1 MRIPLVSVTVVLSIG
16 AWLLALAPQPLHGS
30 DARTPVLV
38 ELFTSEG
45 CSSCPPADRF
55 LQELDRQPIP
65 GAEMIVLSEHVDY
78 WNPIGWKDP
87 YSARFYSERQS
98 AYAKRFG
105 LDRVYTPQ
113 MVVDGTSEFVG
124 SNSGLAD
131 KAFTKALGIPKL
143 PVHLSSISADASNT
157 LHAHL
162 ETGTLEAS
170 FGSREAF
177 SEAHDSL
184 LPGGLQFRFAGLV
197 QRKQQR
203 SCGCRKYRVVQRGL
217 DPEGNSHRCAEQRQQ
232 QRAADGHPAWPDTE
246 NQCDAKGQFGGGGRP
261 GKEWDGERRHEGI
274 YGGRVAREI
283 AEVSPADVGLAV
295 LAPEAEPVGDSG
307 QEGGAERDAGVE
319 SSEPLQSQSARACRC
334 V

>member
-105 LDRVYTPQ
+105 LDSVYTPQ

-131 KAFTKALGIPKL
+131 KAFAKALGIPKL

-170 FGSREAF
+170 FGSREAEVYVAVALNRAE
-177 SEAHDSL
+177 SQVSAGENAGHRLAHVSVVRSITKIGAL
-184 LPGGLQFRFAGLV
+184 KQGQVLV
-197 QRKQQR
+197 QD
-203 SCGCRKYRVVQRGL
+203 VQLKLEPGSDSRNL
-217 DPEGNSHRCAEQRQQ
+217 RLIAFVQEPRQ
-232 QRAADGHPAWPDTE
+232 
-246 NQCDAKGQFGGGGRP
+246 
-261 GKEWDGERRHEGI
+261 
-274 YGGRVAREI
+274 GRVLGA
-283 AEVSPADVGLAV
+283 ASMLVSA
-295 LAPEAEPVGDSG
+295 
-307 QEGGAERDAGVE
+307 Q
-319 SSEPLQSQSARACRC
+319 
-334 V
+334 